1 MFPTKS
7 VDHLTKLPVL
17 GMRNPPFMLLV
28 MAVQLSS
35 KVIWASAFALG
46 GNTEVK
52 VKSKLLNMQRISETR
67 LRSPELKLTWN
78 PPSCYL
84 AIMVPNSAM
93 EAAMAGKPSTDSL
106 TSDIYE
112 QYFYHGRYP
121 LRSSNKT
128 SILVVTNS

>member
-35 KVIWASAFALG
+35 KIIWVTAFALG
-46 GNTEVK
+46 DNTEVK
-52 VKSKLLNMQRISETR
+52 VKSKLLKIQSISETR
-67 LRSPELKLTWN
+67 LRSSELKLTWN

-84 AIMVPNSAM
+84 AIMVPNTAM
-93 EAAMAGKPSTDSL
+93 EAAMGGKQSIDSL
-106 TSDIYE
+106 ASGVYE
-112 QYFYHGRYP
+112 QYYYHGRYQ
-121 LRSSNKT
+121 LRSSNET

>member
-17 GMRNPPFMLLV
+17 GMRNSPFMLLV

-35 KVIWASAFALG
+35 KIIWVTAFALG

-52 VKSKLLNMQRISETR
+52 VKSKLLKMQSISETR
-67 LRSPELKLTWN
+67 LRSSELKLTWN

-84 AIMVPNSAM
+84 AIMVPNSTM
-93 EAAMAGKPSTDSL
+93 EAAMGGKQSIDSL
-106 TSDIYE
+106 ASDVYE
-112 QYFYHGRYP
+112 QYYYHGRYP
-121 LRSSNKT
+121 LRSSNET